1 MPHPTLTTDVVW
13 NYAER
18 LASLLGED
26 LLRVSLFGS
35 RARGEAGSRS
45 DFVLMVVL
53 RRASGENRDVVH
65 GLATEI
71 ELEHGIDL
79 STKITDEE
87 RFERLRRSALPF
99 WRHFNRD
106 EEVLWFRNPRVR
118 ASLSRIPLA
127 DLAQGL
133 QVVGHYPGD
142 DEPGN
147 RFRLLDG
154 GA

>member
-1 MPHPTLTTDVVW
+1 MPHPTLTTDVASQ
-13 NYAER
+13 YAER
-18 LASLLGED
+18 LASLLGQD

-35 RARGEAGSRS
+35 RARGEARPRS
-45 DFVLMVVL
+45 DFDLMVVL

-87 RFERLRRSALPF
+87 RFERLKRSALLF

-106 EEVLWFRNPRVR
+106 EEVLWPRT
-118 ASLSRIPLA
+118 SSPS
-127 DLAQGL
+127 D
-133 QVVGHYPGD
+133 
-142 DEPGN
+142 
-147 RFRLLDG
+147 
-154 GA
+154 